1 MSESDHDL
9 IRQGWEIFTRIF
21 MKYDALEKPPLVL
34 ETGDAF
40 SATQIH
46 MIEAIGKGRGK
57 TVTALSH
64 HFMVTK
70 GAISQTISQLVN
82 MGTLTR
88 IKRANNDKEIIL
100 ELSEKGW
107 LAFDLHEKFNQS
119 TVAELYRLE
128 EKYSREEIQ
137 AFINILNDVDQML
150 MGFVSEEKQR

>member
-21 MKYDALEKPPLVL
+21 MKYDALEKSPLDL
-34 ETGDAF
+34 GAGEPF

-46 MIEAIGKGRGK
+46 MIEAVGKGKGK

-64 HFMVTK
+64 YFRVTK
-70 GAISQTISQLVN
+70 GAISQTASQLVN
-82 MGTLTR
+82 LGYLTR

-107 LAFDLHEKFNQS
+107 LAFDLHEKYNQS
-119 TVAELYRLE
+119 TVAELYQLE
-128 EKYSREEIQ
+128 EKYSREELQ